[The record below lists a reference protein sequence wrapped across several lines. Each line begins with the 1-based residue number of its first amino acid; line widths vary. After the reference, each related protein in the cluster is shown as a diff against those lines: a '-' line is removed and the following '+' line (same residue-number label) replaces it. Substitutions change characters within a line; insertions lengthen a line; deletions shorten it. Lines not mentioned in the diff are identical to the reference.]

1 MRILQLADMNGHLAL
16 CRIRPVTLPSLVGFA
31 CVYSEHHVPT
41 QQTPSM
47 VAGTHQWRPPFHARG
62 LQEDMVK
69 SGEIWVLK
77 SRVTAQDS
85 DIHLPLP
92 IKGRAMQAGKL
103 LCCSMLQ
110 KLFASTEWCQNLTR

>member
-1 MRILQLADMNGHLAL
+1 MRLLQLADMTGDLVR
-16 CRIRPVTLPSLVGFA
+16 CRIRPVTLPSLLGFA
-31 CVYSEHHVPT
+31 CVYSEHHVT

-47 VAGTHQWRPPFHARG
+47 VPGTCQWRSPFHARG

-103 LCCSMLQ
+103 LCCSMQQ
-110 KLFASTEWCQNLTR
+110 KLFASTEWYQNLTR